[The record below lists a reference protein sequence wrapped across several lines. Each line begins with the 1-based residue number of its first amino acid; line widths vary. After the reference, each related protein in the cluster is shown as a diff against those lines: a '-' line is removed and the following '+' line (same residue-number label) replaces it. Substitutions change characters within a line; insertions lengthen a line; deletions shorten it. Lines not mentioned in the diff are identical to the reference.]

1 RRGRDA
7 GVDARE
13 SDADLR
19 RSGHRGNGVLLHGH
33 QHQHPGRQVPGTHAV
48 ALRSLKMPL
57 LRRGR
62 ASAVLLGLGA
72 WGAAPAARA
81 YPWMIKH
88 DYAACAVC
96 HADPSGG
103 GLLTAYG
110 RAQSEL
116 LVRMP
121 YGANL
126 EEEPRYAGFLYG
138 LVNLPDWLLA
148 TVSYRGA

>member
-1 RRGRDA
+1 
-7 GVDARE
+7 
-13 SDADLR
+13 
-19 RSGHRGNGVLLHGH
+19 
-33 QHQHPGRQVPGTHAV
+33 
-48 ALRSLKMPL
+48 M
-57 LRRGR
+57 
-62 ASAVLLGLGA
+62 LLGLVL
-72 WGAAPAARA
+72 WGAPPAARA

-88 DYAACAVC
+88 DYASCAAC

-121 YGANL
+121 YGTSP
-126 EEEPRYAGFLYG
+126 EEEPTYAGFLYG

-148 TVSYRGA
+148 TEIGRASCRERV